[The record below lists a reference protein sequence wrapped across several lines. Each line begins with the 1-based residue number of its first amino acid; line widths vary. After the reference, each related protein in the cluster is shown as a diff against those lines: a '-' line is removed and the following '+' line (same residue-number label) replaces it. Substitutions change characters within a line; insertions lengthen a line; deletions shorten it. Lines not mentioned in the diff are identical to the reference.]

1 MALNKL
7 LMQQGFNLT
16 IAMWL
21 NLQQELKHE
30 KRIHSWHWVVRFI
43 PSYPFDG
50 GLRLNKNDE
59 KCWRRQAS
67 GCSFCITRV
76 GWKSTGYVK
85 KRKLLLLSVWSMLRS
100 EAQLHKVLVYQPL
113 LYFGTCQAEAHSR
126 KGVVGL
132 FLQKNRSVCL
142 WNICLKLSDWLV
154 PINRDGFQCYVFN
167 SI

>member
-7 LMQQGFNLT
+7 LMQQGLNLN

-21 NLQQELKHE
+21 NLQQEVKKHE

-43 PSYPFDG
+43 PSHPFDG
-50 GLRLNKNDE
+50 GLSLNKNDD

-76 GWKSTGYVK
+76 GWKSIRYVK

-100 EAQLHKVLVYQPL
+100 EAQLHKVLVHQPL
-113 LYFGTCQAEAHSR
+113 LYFGTFQAEAHSR

-132 FLQKNRSVCL
+132 FLQKNRSVSL
-142 WNICLKLSDWLV
+142 WNICLSCLIGWFL
-154 PINRDGFQCYVFN
+154 
-167 SI
+167 